1 MVQESKQMQALQT
14 PEFQPTQSESPQL
27 QERLCQERLW
37 QERLESIKAAVISAI
52 GTVVIYATATWLN
65 QSYGSSLLGS
75 LTGLTALFPS
85 INPLLRSPEAWLV
98 GLAIAAFSGFLFGI
112 TYRHLVSV
120 SQDSHLRSG
129 AIGAFGLVRG
139 LAQVDLNHTLRGEW
153 LAGAVLAIESF
164 GMFAIAALLL
174 DWALRKQWVK
184 PFAGGT
190 ETGWSE

>member
-1 MVQESKQMQALQT
+1 M
-14 PEFQPTQSESPQL
+14 
-27 QERLCQERLW
+27 W

-52 GTVVIYATATWLN
+52 GTAVIYTLATWLN
-65 QSYGSSLLGS
+65 QSYGLHLPGS
-75 LTGLTALFPS
+75 LTGLTALSPS
-85 INPLLRSPEAWLV
+85 SSPLLRSPEAWLV

-139 LAQVDLNHTLRGEW
+139 LAQVDINHALRGAW

-164 GMFAIAALLL
+164 AMFAIAAVLL

-184 PFAGGT
+184 PFAG
-190 ETGWSE
+190 WAD